1 VSTLQDGFDTAS
13 QAHEAAAWSLEGEF
27 VMRPPTA
34 NKRRAPIGAAIWDI
48 LTFDRLLTG
57 PVIHLMYWA
66 GLGVIALLGFFVLG
80 ASIGMAL
87 REESWLGL
95 LLAVPIAVAG
105 LLVIAALALL
115 WRGVC
120 EFYVAVFRISD
131 DLRALRR
138 ADEALHS
145 KPPTG

>member
-1 VSTLQDGFDTAS
+1 
-13 QAHEAAAWSLEGEF
+13 
-27 VMRPPTA
+27 MRVNFGMRSPIGHR
-34 NKRRAPIGAAIWDI
+34 RRAPDGASIWDI

-57 PVIHLMYWA
+57 PVIHLIYWA
-66 GLGVIALLGFFVLG
+66 GLGIIALFGFFVLG
-80 ASIGMAL
+80 ASIGLAL

-95 LLAVPIAVAG
+95 LLAVPIAVGG
-105 LLVIAALALL
+105 LLVVAALVLL

-138 ADEALHS
+138 ADEAERS
-145 KPPTG
+145 KPPTI